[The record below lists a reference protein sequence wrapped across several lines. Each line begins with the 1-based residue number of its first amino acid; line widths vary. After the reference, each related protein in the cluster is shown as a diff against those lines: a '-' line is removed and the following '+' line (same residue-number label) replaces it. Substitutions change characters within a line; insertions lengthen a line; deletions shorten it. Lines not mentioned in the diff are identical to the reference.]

1 MRLSKA
7 AKLRASAWWFF
18 GGRQI
23 GVRSREESGE
33 VPMH

>member
-1 MRLSKA
+1 MGLSEA
-7 AKLRASAWWFF
+7 AKLRASVWQFF

-23 GVRSREESGE
+23 GVRSRGEGGE